1 MQTTSILP
9 NMSAPRARAQATVPL
24 EGTPSFAAEFQAV
37 LGRQGEE
44 AASGAPA
51 KAAAAPAATPQ
62 PSGKRTRSTAEIAAE
77 KAAAQ
82 KALHAAVAQELKDYL
97 EKSPAQR
104 LREAVLK
111 ELGLTEEDLAK
122 MPPEK
127 RAAVEAEINERIRT
141 RLLGREPEDQE
152 AFLRESRIPVQR
164 HSGAATGG
172 AGGVFTFAPMDAAFN
187 ASGAVD
193 GEGGA
198 SALSGQSN

>member
-1 MQTTSILP
+1 MQTDRILA
-9 NMSAPRARAQATVPL
+9 NMSMRSTRAQVQVGA
-24 EGTPSFAAEFQAV
+24 EDTPAFAAELQAAQ
-37 LGRQGEE
+37 GRQAAE
-44 AASGAPA
+44 AASGTRA
-51 KAAAAPAATPQ
+51 KAEAAPAATSQ

-104 LREAVLK
+104 LREVILK

-122 MPPEK
+122 LPPEK

-152 AFLRESRIPVQR
+152 AFLRESRIPVQK
-164 HSGAATGG
+164 SSAAAT
-172 AGGVFTFAPMDAAFN
+172 AGGEFIFAPMDAAF
-187 ASGAVD
+187 AAAGSDPA
-193 GEGGA
+193 A
-198 SALSGQSN
+198 ALSGEQA

>member
-1 MQTTSILP
+1 MQTDRILA
-9 NMSAPRARAQATVPL
+9 NMSMRSTRAQVQVGA
-24 EGTPSFAAEFQAV
+24 EDTPAFAAELQAAQ
-37 LGRQGEE
+37 GRQAAE
-44 AASGAPA
+44 AASGTRA
-51 KAAAAPAATPQ
+51 KAEAAPAATSQ

-104 LREAVLK
+104 LREAILK

-122 MPPEK
+122 LPPEK

-152 AFLRESRIPVQR
+152 AFLRESRIPVQK
-164 HSGAATGG
+164 SGGAA
-172 AGGVFTFAPMDAAFN
+172 AGGVFTFAPMDAAFEV
-187 ASGAVD
+187 AAGSGDATV
-193 GEGGA
+193 
-198 SALSGQSN
+198 SSTQN

>member
-1 MQTTSILP
+1 MQTDRILA
-9 NMSAPRARAQATVPL
+9 NMSMRSTRAQVQVGA
-24 EGTPSFAAEFQAV
+24 EDTPAFAAELQAAQ
-37 LGRQGEE
+37 GRQAAE
-44 AASGAPA
+44 AASGTRA
-51 KAAAAPAATPQ
+51 KAEAAPAATSQ

-104 LREAVLK
+104 LREVILK

-122 MPPEK
+122 LPPEK

-152 AFLRESRIPVQR
+152 AFLRESRIPVQK
-164 HSGAATGG
+164 SSAAAT
-172 AGGVFTFAPMDAAFN
+172 AGGEFIFAPMDAAF
-187 ASGAVD
+187 AAGD
-193 GEGGA
+193 GPLVV
-198 SALSGQSN
+198 SSQSL